1 MVCHISGVN
10 ENIFGCEGYKS
21 VAEDSIFAA
30 KNRYK

>member
-21 VAEDSIFAA
+21 VAEDCIFAVR
-30 KNRYK
+30 NRYK